1 MGNEKDSYGQPV
13 CNWCKDP
20 RQFMPRIGLCRR
32 CNRFRK
38 DAEQAEAL
46 AKKYAEAGREPSP
59 YEEGHQIRRALK
71 RVELAKREGFRYGPS
86 SRQDP
91 IMGLTLEH
99 ELDFISKG
107 AGVPHIYYGKA
118 GIIERDFTIEE
129 QKAILRLLAP
139 LGGAIF
145 RKHLDRMVEAELLY
159 EDHNPRK

>member
-1 MGNEKDSYGQPV
+1 MTTQELLGNLGPCRSLDKPAMDNEKDSYGQPI

-38 DAEQAEAL
+38 DAEQAGAL

-99 ELDFISKG
+99 ELDSSRKGQGSPISIT
-107 AGVPHIYYGKA
+107 VRRVSSRWTSP
-118 GIIERDFTIEE
+118 
-129 QKAILRLLAP
+129 LRNRRR
-139 LGGAIF
+139 F
-145 RKHLDRMVEAELLY
+145 FVY
-159 EDHNPRK
+159 